1 MLSMKLKFF
10 FFITVNY
17 EEDFMS
23 SITKFPLL
31 CIKYES
37 SQQSQCYALLQTG
50 TKTGSLR
57 PKDNQI
63 KSNHL
68 KKKREKKKMITMGGA
83 FTNSKKSQKQKF
95 SKKTYMVVSDGLH
108 AHTQSILINKQNI
121 WVICRIVNWEKKCK
135 RRIKAF
141 LFLT

>member
-68 KKKREKKKMITMGGA
+68 KKKKRKKNDYYGRGFHKQQKITEAKILQENIHGG
-83 FTNSKKSQKQKF
+83 Q
-95 SKKTYMVVSDGLH
+95 
-108 AHTQSILINKQNI
+108 
-121 WVICRIVNWEKKCK
+121 
-135 RRIKAF
+135 
-141 LFLT
+141 